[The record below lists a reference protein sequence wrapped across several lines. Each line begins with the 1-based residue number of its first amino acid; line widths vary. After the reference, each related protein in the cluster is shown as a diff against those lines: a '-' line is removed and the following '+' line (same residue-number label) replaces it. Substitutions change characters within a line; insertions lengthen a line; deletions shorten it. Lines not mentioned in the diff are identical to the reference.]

1 MSSKF
6 TAEELKHR
14 EPVVLIYVKPGP
26 PMKFFIMGDS
36 VKNEHGH
43 FVSPYGRGFT
53 AEEEKQVAAGTYK
66 RKP

>member
-1 MSSKF
+1 MTIKF
-6 TAEELKHR
+6 TAEELKHGK
-14 EPVVLIYVKPGP
+14 VLTYVKPSP

-36 VKNEHGH
+36 VRNEHGN

-66 RKP
+66 VKP